1 MNFGCVG
8 LLVWGIINNKVII
21 EFLKVFCLVWVEI
34 LLMER
39 NIFFLIKLVVM
50 SCWLVYVV
58 VKNFI
63 LIVVFFFWCDVNLLK
78 FFGIGV
84 MFFFLEFEKIFVDVV
99 GKINENLSGFFR
111 VIKLNVS
118 FYVLSLNF
126 I

>member
-1 MNFGCVG
+1 MN
-8 LLVWGIINNKVII
+8 
-21 EFLKVFCLVWVEI
+21 
-34 LLMER
+34 
-39 NIFFLIKLVVM
+39 
-50 SCWLVYVV
+50 CWLVYVV